1 MEIAFRGFLSL
12 FASLHVLLLHRPINM
27 GAKEVLFGGKAT
39 EERSGGV
46 YVCKDRDS
54 QQRPLEFG

>member
-12 FASLHVLLLHRPINM
+12 FASLHVLLLHRPINI
-27 GAKEVLFGGKAT
+27 GDKEVLSAGKAV
-39 EERSGGV
+39 EESSGGV

-54 QQRPLEFG
+54 PQRPLEFG